1 MVQQQPTY
9 HGGLN
14 DHAKNPNES
23 AFFEVQRNAQ
33 TANKVNN
40 GMQGGRK
47 QARHYKGR
55 LTKRQQGG
63 NDALT
68 KNIEQTTNTLNQSR
82 ADAVHDGGGSRRRMR
97 SNKRMRRNKRMRS
110 NKRMRRNKSMRSNK
124 KRQRISRKKR
134 SRKSHYRVCKTHK
147 GGRRNKNGGYP
158 AHNWGCYS

>member
-23 AFFEVQRNAQ
+23 AFFEVQRNAR
-33 TANKVNN
+33 TANEVNN

-47 QARHYKGR
+47 PARHYKGR
-55 LTKRQQGG
+55 LNKRQRKRQQGG
-63 NDALT
+63 DDALT

-97 SNKRMRRNKRMRS
+97 SNKRMRRNKS
-110 NKRMRRNKSMRSNK
+110 MRRNK

>member
-33 TANKVNN
+33 IANKVNN

-47 QARHYKGR
+47 RARHYKGR

-63 NDALT
+63 GDALT
-68 KNIEQTTNTLNQSR
+68 KNIEQTTNTLNQAR

-97 SNKRMRRNKRMRS
+97 SNKRMRRNK
-110 NKRMRRNKSMRSNK
+110 SMRNNK

-134 SRKSHYRVCKTHK
+134 SHKSNYRVCKTHK

>member
-1 MVQQQPTY
+1 MPEQHSESRQP
-9 HGGLN
+9 L
-14 DHAKNPNES
+14 HAGANSPKHS
-23 AFFEVQRNAQ
+23 AYLDTLDKAQ
-33 TANKVNN
+33 TANNMN
-40 GMQGGRK
+40 MNGGRK

-97 SNKRMRRNKRMRS
+97 SNKRMRRNK
-110 NKRMRRNKSMRSNK
+110 SMRNNK